1 MAQTINATT
10 VDRQFNSDVNAKFEV
25 LSSNPDVSL
34 RPQGAH
40 WFNSTLQRLIVQSV
54 GSTTQKNVAYTDDVM
69 TPAAHYHNLLTV
81 TSDGTAGGT
90 TLQALLNTK
99 QNTITGAATTIVSSN
114 LTVNRALISDA
125 SGKVAVSNITN
136 TELSYLSGATSSIQ
150 TQLNGMIPLTQKGAA
165 SGVCPLG
172 SDTKIP
178 TQYLPGY
185 VDDIQEFM
193 YMQSTTP
200 AVATSGKR
208 WYDTTNKLIHTSNG
222 SSWGTGVTPLSD
234 ALYVFVDTN
243 AVYRWTG
250 SDLAQLPTSVAIST
264 SNPAN
269 IGTTASPGVSGTVS
283 ASDHVHILDNNVVTN
298 AKLADMPTLT
308 VKGNITE
315 WSADPA
321 DIPMS
326 TLGTT
331 LITNTPAMGN
341 TEIFTN
347 SAITP
352 SSLEATWVLTTIPVA
367 KKRNGYYAASVAA
380 YRAVDNI
387 PFVAQTIINQST
399 GAVSLKWN
407 TLDNSVIS
415 SNSYYAIV
423 IS

>member
-10 VDRQFNSDVNAKFEV
+10 VDRQFNSDVNAKFEI

-34 RPQGAH
+34 RPQGTH
-40 WFNSTLQRLIVQSV
+40 WFNSTLQRIVVQSV
-54 GSTTQKNVAYTDDVM
+54 VSTTQKNIAYTDDVM
-69 TPAAHYHNLLTV
+69 TPAAHYHNLTTV

-90 TLQALLNTK
+90 TLATLLNNK
-99 QNTITGAATTIVSSN
+99 QDTITGAATTIVSSN

-125 SGKVAVSNITN
+125 SGKVAVSSVTN
-136 TELSYLSGATSSIQ
+136 TELSYLSGVTSSIQ

-165 SGVCPLG
+165 NGVCPLG

-178 TQYLPGY
+178 PQYLPGY
-185 VDDIQEFM
+185 VDDIQEFV
-193 YMQSTTP
+193 YMQSNTP
-200 AVATSGKR
+200 SVAASGKR
-208 WYDTTNKLIHTSNG
+208 WYNTTNNLIYTSNG

-243 AVYRWTG
+243 AVYRWSGT
-250 SDLAQLPTSVAIST
+250 DLVQLPTSVAIST

-269 IGTTASPGVSGTVS
+269 IGTTASPGVAGTVS
-283 ASDHVHILDNNVVTN
+283 ASDHVHILSDDVVTN
-298 AKLADMPTLT
+298 AKLANMSTMT
-308 VKGNITE
+308 VKGNITG
-315 WSADPA
+315 STADPT
-321 DIPMS
+321 DIAIS

-352 SSLEATWVLTTIPVA
+352 SSLEATWALTTIPVA
-367 KKRNGYYAASVAA
+367 KKRNGYYAASVSI
-380 YRAVDNI
+380 YRAVDNMQ
-387 PFVAQTIINQST
+387 FMAQIVINQST
-399 GAVSLKWN
+399 GAVTAKWN